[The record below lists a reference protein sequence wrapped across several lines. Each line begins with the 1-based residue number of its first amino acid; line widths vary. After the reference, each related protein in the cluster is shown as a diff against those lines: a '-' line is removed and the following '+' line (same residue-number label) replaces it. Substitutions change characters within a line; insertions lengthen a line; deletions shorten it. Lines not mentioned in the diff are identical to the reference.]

1 MALGLRSVSELESIL
16 ALGREK
22 VSALGLMS
30 LLVKVS

>member
-22 VSALGLMS
+22 VSALGL
-30 LLVKVS
+30 LPVKVS